1 MLNRK
6 LGKIG
11 VYGSK
16 TRSLQRRLT
25 FEAFGLTF
33 KLADVYRYLGSRA
46 EDNPDINDIQSKV
59 FYEVPDRAYDSEPI
73 RIPVGVEPIV
83 EGKMDF
89 SRYGI
94 LAPLSN
100 ENMFRFHIDDFIAI
114 GRPLIVGDVFEIDFF
129 NNTDDP
135 FCGDKNERRF
145 WEVTDVDLKGSYEK
159 YIAIVHATPLSKDRT
174 TREIGFDF
182 DHSNLM
188 DDIMDGAREDYS
200 EVVKNPDPEYV
211 ENPPKE
217 TVDLRDKQH
226 KSFLDDPNARF

>member
-16 TRSLQRRLT
+16 TRKMQRRLS

-33 KLADVYRYLGSRA
+33 KIAEVYRYLGSRA
-46 EDNPDINDIQSKV
+46 NDEPNINDIQNKV
-59 FYEVPDRAYDSEPI
+59 FYEVPDRAYDPVPVEIPI
-73 RIPVGVEPIV
+73 GVEPIM

-94 LAPLSN
+94 LSPLSN
-100 ENMFRFHIDDFIAI
+100 ENMFRVHIDDFIQI
-114 GRPLIVGDVFEIDFF
+114 GRPLIIGDVFEIDFF

-135 FCGDKNERRF
+135 FPTDKNERRF
-145 WEVTDVDLKGSYEK
+145 WEITDVDLKTSYEK
-159 YIAIVHATPLSKDRT
+159 YIAIIYATPLSKNRT
-174 TREIGFDF
+174 TREIGVDF

-188 DDIMDGAREDYS
+188 DSVMDAAREDYS
-200 EVVKNPDPEYV
+200 DVVKNPDPEYV

-217 TVDLRDKQH
+217 TVDLRDEQH